1 MISTRPAAALV
12 LACLIL
18 VSIGIPLVS
27 AAGDTFTISSTAG
40 VGGTIDPVGENMY
53 PKGDLVVYNF
63 QADPGYIINEVI
75 VDSKSIGNRPFYRFE
90 NLDADHTISVSFSRL
105 TGSISVESIP
115 SGARVTLDG
124 TNYLGQT
131 PITVGQV
138 PTGTHAL
145 TVELAGYHIYSQDV
159 TVSDGVTTVVPTI
172 HLVPIA
178 TPTPSPTAT
187 TTSPTPT
194 PTATATTSSPTPT
207 PTATATTRPST
218 SATTSPTPTP
228 TATATTTSPTP
239 TPTASATSPT
249 PTSTTIPFTSP
260 TPTSTTTTGTLT
272 ITSNPPGAK
281 VYVDSIY
288 RGLSP
293 VTLQSMAPGS
303 YDVLLELEEYSD
315 WQSTVEVTA
324 GQPTTVSA
332 IFTPATIATITVT
345 ITPTTSRTPTAT
357 GTTGVSFT
365 TLPTDTSVIT
375 EPSGNGTAG
384 TTPPTTP
391 PGMASVFPSFE
402 NSMLA
407 GIVLIGLC
415 GLFLSYDLLNGKGAR
430 LPLSRTQKII
440 GSTGYLL
447 SGVAVVYL
455 LYYYLRSTPLLR
467 FPAIDLLAAISFY
480 LVISIMVL
488 IGATLAGRPLRWIV
502 RGHIGLGIAACAT
515 GLIAFTSPELTNY
528 IPVAFAVA
536 GAVVSASLAQ
546 WQFRTFAP
554 GEWTAQPG
562 ATTLPPSDPSPGSR
576 TTELF
581 PSELSERY
589 DQVKFIGMGG
599 IARVFRARN
608 WRTGE
613 TVALKIPINRDENT
627 GKCFTKEI
635 VVWEGLPHNNIV
647 KVSEVNILP
656 VPYVE
661 MEYVESALSEM
672 KKPLPVRDA
681 TCIILGVAEGL
692 AFAHSK
698 GIIHRDIKP
707 HNILIAK
714 DGTPKITDW
723 GMSKVLGTCVVPTI
737 TGFSLSYA
745 APEQVASTGYGPTD
759 QRTDIYQLGAVFY
772 ELVTGKVLYEGEEIG
787 KVSARILT
795 EEPVPPSALNPT
807 AAGLDPIILKCLRKQ
822 PADRYQTVDELIED
836 LQRYLVSQGNY
847 EIFDD

>member
-1 MISTRPAAALV
+1 
-12 LACLIL
+12 
-18 VSIGIPLVS
+18 
-27 AAGDTFTISSTAG
+27 
-40 VGGTIDPVGENMY
+40 
-53 PKGDLVVYNF
+53 
-63 QADPGYIINEVI
+63 
-75 VDSKSIGNRPFYRFE
+75 
-90 NLDADHTISVSFSRL
+90 
-105 TGSISVESIP
+105 
-115 SGARVTLDG
+115 
-124 TNYLGQT
+124 
-131 PITVGQV
+131 
-138 PTGTHAL
+138 
-145 TVELAGYHIYSQDV
+145 
-159 TVSDGVTTVVPTI
+159 
-172 HLVPIA
+172 
-178 TPTPSPTAT
+178 
-187 TTSPTPT
+187 
-194 PTATATTSSPTPT
+194 
-207 PTATATTRPST
+207 
-218 SATTSPTPTP
+218 
-228 TATATTTSPTP
+228 
-239 TPTASATSPT
+239 
-249 PTSTTIPFTSP
+249 
-260 TPTSTTTTGTLT
+260 
-272 ITSNPPGAK
+272 
-281 VYVDSIY
+281 
-288 RGLSP
+288 
-293 VTLQSMAPGS
+293 MAPGS
-303 YDVLLELEEYSD
+303 YDVLLELEDYSD

-357 GTTGVSFT
+357 GTTAVFFT
-365 TLPTDTSVIT
+365 TLPTGTSATDT
-375 EPSGNGTAG
+375 SGNGTPFA
-384 TTPPTTP
+384 TSPPTP
-391 PGMASVFPSFE
+391 PGATSIFPTIEDSI
-402 NSMLA
+402 LA

-415 GLFLSYDLLNGKGAR
+415 GLFLAYDLLNGKGAR
-430 LPLSRTQKII
+430 LPLTREQKIL

-447 SGVAVVYL
+447 SGAAVLYL
-455 LYYYLRSTPLLR
+455 LYYYLRSTPLPR

-480 LVISIMVL
+480 LVISILVL
-488 IGATLAGRPLRWIV
+488 IGASLAGRPLRWIV

-515 GLIAFTSPELTNY
+515 GLIAITSPELTNY

-546 WQFRTFAP
+546 WQFRIFTP
-554 GEWTAQPG
+554 GEWAAQPG

-681 TCIILGVAEGL
+681 TEIILGVARGL
-692 AFAHSK
+692 SFAHSK

-787 KVSARILT
+787 KVSARILS

-822 PADRYQTVDELIED
+822 PADRYQTVEELIED
-836 LQRYLVSQGNY
+836 LNRYLGSQGKY

>member
-1 MISTRPAAALV
+1 MIRTRTAAALI

-18 VSIGIPLVS
+18 ISISVPLVS
-27 AAGDTFTISSTAG
+27 AAGETFTISATAG
-40 VGGTIDPVGENMY
+40 PGGEISPPGEY
-53 PKGDLVVYNF
+53 TAYKGEDVYYAII
-63 QADPGYIINEVI
+63 ADRDNNYAVQDVK
-75 VDSKSIGNRPFYRFE
+75 VDGKSIGLQTAYSFS
-90 NLDADHTISVSFSRL
+90 DVKSDHTISATFYQL
-105 TGSISVESIP
+105 TGGISVDSIP
-115 SGARVTLDG
+115 SGARFLLDG
-124 TNYLGQT
+124 SYIAQT
-131 PITVGQV
+131 PLTVSSIVIGQ
-138 PTGTHAL
+138 HSF
-145 TVELAGYHIYSQDV
+145 TVELAGYQTYHGDVMVRQDE
-159 TVSDGVTTVVPTI
+159 TTVVPTL
-172 HLVPIA
+172 HLDPI
-178 TPTPSPTAT
+178 P
-187 TTSPTPT
+187 TSPTPT
-194 PTATATTSSPTPT
+194 PTSPTPTPTSPTPTPTPTASPTPTATATATSKPTTSATTTATPTPTSPTPTPT
-207 PTATATTRPST
+207 PTAT
-218 SATTSPTPTP
+218 
-228 TATATTTSPTP
+228 TA
-239 TPTASATSPT
+239 SPT

-272 ITSNPPGAK
+272 ITSNPSGAK
-281 VYVDSIY
+281 VYVNDIY

-303 YDVLLELEEYSD
+303 YDVLLELEDYSD

-357 GTTGVSFT
+357 GTTAVSFT
-365 TLPTDTSVIT
+365 TLPTGTSATDT
-375 EPSGNGTAG
+375 SGNGTPFA
-384 TTPPTTP
+384 TSPPTP
-391 PGMASVFPSFE
+391 PGATSLFPTIEDSI
-402 NSMLA
+402 LA

-415 GLFLSYDLLNGKGAR
+415 GLFLAYDLLNGKRAR
-430 LPLSRTQKII
+430 LPLTREQKIV

-447 SGVAVVYL
+447 SGAAVLYL
-455 LYYYLRSTPLLR
+455 LYYYLRSTPLPR

-480 LVISIMVL
+480 LVISILVL
-488 IGATLAGRPLRWIV
+488 IGASLAERPLRWIV

-515 GLIAFTSPELTNY
+515 GLIAITSPELTNY
-528 IPVAFAVA
+528 IPVAFGVA

-546 WQFRTFAP
+546 WQFRTFTP
-554 GEWTAQPG
+554 GEWAAQPG

-661 MEYVESALSEM
+661 MEYVESALSDM

-681 TCIILGVAEGL
+681 TEIILGVARGL
-692 AFAHSK
+692 SFAHSK

-787 KVSARILT
+787 KVSARILS

-807 AAGLDPIILKCLRKQ
+807 AAGLDPIILKCLQKQ

-836 LQRYLVSQGNY
+836 LNRYLGSQGNY

>member
-1 MISTRPAAALV
+1 VYYAIMASDGYRI
-12 LACLIL
+12 
-18 VSIGIPLVS
+18 
-27 AAGDTFTISSTAG
+27 
-40 VGGTIDPVGENMY
+40 
-53 PKGDLVVYNF
+53 GDLVV
-63 QADPGYIINEVI
+63 DG
-75 VDSKSIGNRPFYRFE
+75 KSVGAREIFPFSDVR
-90 NLDADHTISVSFSRL
+90 ADHTIAASFIRL
-105 TGSISVESIP
+105 TGSISVESVP

-145 TVELAGYHIYSQDV
+145 TVELAGYHIYSQDI

-194 PTATATTSSPTPT
+194 PTATVTTTSPTPTPT
-207 PTATATTRPST
+207 PTATTQPTT
-218 SATTSPTPTP
+218 SATTSPTP

-239 TPTASATSPT
+239 TKTVTTTATTTATTTVTTTATASPT
-249 PTSTTIPFTSP
+249 PTATA
-260 TPTSTTTTGTLT
+260 TTGTLT
-272 ITSNPPGAK
+272 ITSNPSGAK
-281 VYVDSIY
+281 VYVNDIY
-288 RGLSP
+288 RGVSP

-303 YDVLLELEEYSD
+303 YDVLLELVNYSD

-357 GTTGVSFT
+357 GTTGVPFT
-365 TLPTDTSVIT
+365 TFSTGTSAIPDT
-375 EPSGNGTAG
+375 SGNGTPFI
-384 TTPPTTP
+384 TSPPTQ
-391 PGMASVFPSFE
+391 PGMGSMFPTVE
-402 NSMLA
+402 DSMLA
-407 GIVLIGLC
+407 GIVLVGLC

-447 SGVAVVYL
+447 SGAAIVYL
-455 LYYYLRSTPLLR
+455 LYYYLRSMPLPR

-480 LVISIMVL
+480 LVISILVL

-515 GLIAFTSPELTNY
+515 GLIAFTSPELTSY
-528 IPVAFAVA
+528 PPVAFAVA

-554 GEWTAQPG
+554 GEWAAQPG

-635 VVWEGLPHNNIV
+635 VVWEGLHHDNIV

-661 MEYVESALSEM
+661 MEYVESALSDM

-681 TCIILGVAEGL
+681 TAIILGVAEGL

-787 KVSARILT
+787 KVTARILS

-822 PADRYQTVDELIED
+822 PAERYQTVEELIED
-836 LQRYLVSQGNY
+836 LQRYLASQGNY

>member
-194 PTATATTSSPTPT
+194 PTATATT
-207 PTATATTRPST
+207 
-218 SATTSPTPTP
+218 TSPTPTP
-228 TATATTTSPTP
+228 TATATPGRAP
-239 TPTASATSPT
+239 LPLLLPLPRRPRQQLPPARPLRLPVCDHPT

-315 WQSTVEVTA
+315 C
-324 GQPTTVSA
+324 
-332 IFTPATIATITVT
+332 
-345 ITPTTSRTPTAT
+345 SR
-357 GTTGVSFT
+357 
-365 TLPTDTSVIT
+365 
-375 EPSGNGTAG
+375 
-384 TTPPTTP
+384 
-391 PGMASVFPSFE
+391 
-402 NSMLA
+402 
-407 GIVLIGLC
+407 
-415 GLFLSYDLLNGKGAR
+415 R
-430 LPLSRTQKII
+430 LR
-440 GSTGYLL
+440 
-447 SGVAVVYL
+447 
-455 LYYYLRSTPLLR
+455 
-467 FPAIDLLAAISFY
+467 
-480 LVISIMVL
+480 
-488 IGATLAGRPLRWIV
+488 
-502 RGHIGLGIAACAT
+502 
-515 GLIAFTSPELTNY
+515 
-528 IPVAFAVA
+528 
-536 GAVVSASLAQ
+536 
-546 WQFRTFAP
+546 
-554 GEWTAQPG
+554 
-562 ATTLPPSDPSPGSR
+562 
-576 TTELF
+576 
-581 PSELSERY
+581 
-589 DQVKFIGMGG
+589 
-599 IARVFRARN
+599 
-608 WRTGE
+608 
-613 TVALKIPINRDENT
+613 
-627 GKCFTKEI
+627 
-635 VVWEGLPHNNIV
+635 
-647 KVSEVNILP
+647 
-656 VPYVE
+656 
-661 MEYVESALSEM
+661 
-672 KKPLPVRDA
+672 
-681 TCIILGVAEGL
+681 
-692 AFAHSK
+692 
-698 GIIHRDIKP
+698 
-707 HNILIAK
+707 
-714 DGTPKITDW
+714 
-723 GMSKVLGTCVVPTI
+723 
-737 TGFSLSYA
+737 
-745 APEQVASTGYGPTD
+745 
-759 QRTDIYQLGAVFY
+759 
-772 ELVTGKVLYEGEEIG
+772 
-787 KVSARILT
+787 
-795 EEPVPPSALNPT
+795 
-807 AAGLDPIILKCLRKQ
+807 
-822 PADRYQTVDELIED
+822 
-836 LQRYLVSQGNY
+836 
-847 EIFDD
+847 